1 MAFSVSTSKLPV
13 VDASDLH
20 VSNKKFAVPQ
30 DVSYL
35 SGRVYYL
42 GFPELVLS
50 IYTVWGM
57 PCTHVCS
64 LLGTQSVPWLAALVS
79 LGKASERCLRPSPLR
94 PPGPAAPTGPAPALR
109 PSRPGPPFH
118 PDLFPSQ
125 LFLPASRRVG
135 LLGSCSP
142 VSRPVLLMFGF
153 LMLVVVISM
162 STVSILL

>member
-79 LGKASERCLRPSPLR
+79 LGKASERCLSGACARVPCALLGPQPPLGPHRLSVPPALARLFIPTSSPASSSCL
-94 PPGPAAPTGPAPALR
+94 PPAVLAFSAPAHLCL
-109 PSRPGPPFH
+109 
-118 PDLFPSQ
+118 DLYCLCLDF
-125 LFLPASRRVG
+125 
-135 LLGSCSP
+135 
-142 VSRPVLLMFGF
+142 
-153 LMLVVVISM
+153 
-162 STVSILL
+162 